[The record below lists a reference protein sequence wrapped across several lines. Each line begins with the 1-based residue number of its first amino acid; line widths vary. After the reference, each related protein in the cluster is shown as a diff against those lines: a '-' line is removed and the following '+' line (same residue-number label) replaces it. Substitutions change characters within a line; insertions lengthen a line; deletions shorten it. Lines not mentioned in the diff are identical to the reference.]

1 MRRGWLVIA
10 WVVLLTGAASAERT
24 MGPGTLS
31 DRVSKAIAP
40 SGLLPEPAELQA
52 SIDDD
57 EVVTLFRV
65 VLPRDPGHARN
76 LIEGPV
82 RESVLTDGEVLQAW
96 ADEVARRIHEAAVPL
111 LRSEDPDFNPTTDL
125 RITVYAGSRTEAGF
139 FHRRYCGRREVFL
152 PWDPQEPG
160 RTPPPDDTT
169 PYEGNQLT
177 MRILPSRLL
186 WRRGVTVWCVD
197 PAELAEAVTV
207 RTSLVYVQTHGGT
220 RAVAVDVATVAAA
233 CRASGAVLVVD
244 ATSASPAAV
253 RPLTSGADVVVHT
266 NADLLS
272 GSRVEGSVALVA
284 SSNPALLATL
294 ERERERTASLPAD
307 SDVGLV
313 SLGLRTL
320 EGRLRTQQTTARRL
334 VRFLASDPAVAR
346 VEYAGLARRGTGRE
360 RMLTKAEGIEIVF
373 ETLNP
378 LAVRRVAAALR
389 RFRPG
394 LFDGTHSAVSI
405 PATHGGRGFPE
416 IERRVASGPLVIRL
430 TIGLEPSDELLADLA
445 DALEASGVA
454 DTASTAP
461 I

>member
-1 MRRGWLVIA
+1 MN
-10 WVVLLTGAASAERT
+10 ASALIPATEGNTPSPAAFPT
-24 MGPGTLS
+24 MCARGVVGKLHG
-31 DRVSKAIAP
+31 SKQRAHLEKEIAD
-40 SGLLPEPAELQA
+40 L
-52 SIDDD
+52 
-57 EVVTLFRV
+57 
-65 VLPRDPGHARN
+65 
-76 LIEGPV
+76 
-82 RESVLTDGEVLQAW
+82 
-96 ADEVARRIHEAAVPL
+96 EAA
-111 LRSEDPDFNPTTDL
+111 
-125 RITVYAGSRTEAGF
+125 AGALAFRDAESALDAIVQLVR
-139 FHRRYCGRREVFL
+139 
-152 PWDPQEPG
+152 PG
-160 RTPPPDDTT
+160 DEIVVGTNLDAATCRV
-169 PYEGNQLT
+169 L
-177 MRILPSRLL
+177 SRLL